1 MAKIERAAGQAPDA
15 IRQFYSIIG
24 SVNFNGHHPH
34 WNGCDYPD
42 ALIVFPVVFAEEEL
56 ANFLSDREE
65 YLGAYGS
72 FRIPVAPDYY
82 HKEGVSGGM
91 WYGVP
96 VPAESAD
103 PSLLE
108 EPHSTTFLRYLEI
121 ALSWGGFPGLEHA
134 NLNHTWPLSDLRNA
148 ASEPSVPLNGGSA
161 TPSNN
166 SDITEGVAIGEL
178 TSDGLREPR
187 VRGRRGVWKGF
198 LGHRFHGCTRI
209 LFVCFMCFLVI
220 VPSAAVGPT
229 VVANCERFGRGFLR
243 L

>member
-1 MAKIERAAGQAPDA
+1 MTPEEIVLRIQQTKRRLESLRNFLESRGFEFQCPGEVLPGPDLHSPEVMAKIERAAGQVPDA

-34 WNGCDYPD
+34 WNGCDYSD

-103 PSLLE
+103 PPLLE

-148 ASEPSVPLNGGSA
+148 ASEPSVPLNGASA
-161 TPSNN
+161 TPWNN
-166 SDITEGVAIGEL
+166 SAITEG
-178 TSDGLREPR
+178 P
-187 VRGRRGVWKGF
+187 
-198 LGHRFHGCTRI
+198 
-209 LFVCFMCFLVI
+209 
-220 VPSAAVGPT
+220 PSVS
-229 VVANCERFGRGFLR
+229 
-243 L
+243 